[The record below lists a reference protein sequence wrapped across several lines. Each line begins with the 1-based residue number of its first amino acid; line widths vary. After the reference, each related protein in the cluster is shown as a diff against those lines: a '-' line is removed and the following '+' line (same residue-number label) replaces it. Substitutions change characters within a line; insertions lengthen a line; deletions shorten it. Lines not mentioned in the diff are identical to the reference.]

1 MPSGLP
7 AKIRCK
13 GRRKNAIGKGA
24 PLARDMTDEPR
35 AAEPAPAVAAQLEAL
50 KKWAAEL
57 QADLERLR
65 ERIHGP
71 AAGLRAHAGFSK

>member
-1 MPSGLP
+1 M
-7 AKIRCK
+7 
-13 GRRKNAIGKGA
+13 
-24 PLARDMTDEPR
+24 RDKHDGGPR
-35 AAEPAPAVAAQLEAL
+35 AAEPAPAVATQLEAL

-71 AAGLRAHAGFSK
+71 ALACGAATLQQQPPARQGS

>member
-1 MPSGLP
+1 M
-7 AKIRCK
+7 
-13 GRRKNAIGKGA
+13 
-24 PLARDMTDEPR
+24 RDKHGGPR

-57 QADLERLR
+57 QTDLERLR

-71 AAGLRAHAGFSK
+71 AASLRAHAGFSK

>member
-1 MPSGLP
+1 
-7 AKIRCK
+7 
-13 GRRKNAIGKGA
+13 
-24 PLARDMTDEPR
+24 MTDEPR

-65 ERIHGP
+65 ERLHGP
-71 AAGLRAHAGFSK
+71 AAAHAGFPK

>member
-1 MPSGLP
+1 M
-7 AKIRCK
+7 
-13 GRRKNAIGKGA
+13 
-24 PLARDMTDEPR
+24 RDKHGGPR

-50 KKWAAEL
+50 KKWAAGL
-57 QADLERLR
+57 QTDLERLR